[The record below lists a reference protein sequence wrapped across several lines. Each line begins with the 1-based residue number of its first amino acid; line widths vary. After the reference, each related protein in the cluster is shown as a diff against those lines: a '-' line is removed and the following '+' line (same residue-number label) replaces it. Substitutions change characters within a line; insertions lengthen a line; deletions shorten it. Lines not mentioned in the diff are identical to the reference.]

1 MKVIYPILTL
11 GGALV
16 GALAGIVTRP
26 SYLGT
31 QIPLEA
37 LTSSARGDAA
47 LKAELTN
54 HLLLVT
60 SIGLALGLLAAFA
73 FGALAVHLKG
83 QYSPQSVA
91 ALPNTGATA
100 TPRRLLPL
108 LNWKFGLSA
117 WVAINVLMLVSALF
131 IFKSITP
138 YLILGGVGFPLGF
151 YMYFME
157 PTDMNASWAS
167 AVIVAQ
173 VIIVVIL
180 AFVPALKGILQ
191 SHTSTKGTITLVASS
206 AIAAFA
212 AVTVWDILVGSF
224 TDVRWIGLYYTNYE
238 LGELLRLAQLR
249 YWFAFLSTA
258 VVLAMMQT
266 VLVRKSRAQA

>member
-1 MKVIYPILTL
+1 MKLIYPVLTL

-26 SYLGT
+26 SYLGS

-47 LKAELTN
+47 LKTELTN

-73 FGALAVHLKG
+73 FGALAGHLKG
-83 QYSPQSVA
+83 QYSPQPVA

-117 WVAINVLMLVSALF
+117 WVAINVLMLVSAMF
-131 IFKSITP
+131 IFKSIIP

-157 PTDMNASWAS
+157 PTDMNASWAA
-167 AVIVAQ
+167 AVVVAQ
-173 VIIVVIL
+173 VIIVGIL

-191 SHTSTKGTITLVASS
+191 NHTSAKGRVTLLASS

-212 AVTVWDILVGSF
+212 AVTVWNSLVGSF
-224 TDVRWIGLYYTNYE
+224 TDTRWIGFYYTNYE
-238 LGELLRLAQLR
+238 VGQLLRLAQLR
-249 YWFAFLSTA
+249 YWCAFLSTA
-258 VVLAMMQT
+258 VVVATMQT
-266 VLVRKSRAQA
+266 VFLRKSRAQA